1 MSCASREP
9 SEIATDIQT
18 DRQTQDEKGL
28 RQVMNISCGA
38 MWLSAD
44 RQDSWFMNCDAV
56 LSVLSKQNSFL
67 YLLL

>member
-1 MSCASREP
+1 MRCASREP
-9 SEIATDIQT
+9 SEIAT

-44 RQDSWFMNCDAV
+44 RQDSWFMNCDAA
-56 LSVLSKQNSFL
+56 LKALFKQNRVQ